1 MALINKDEQ
10 WLENMLEQKR
20 IENINDIFY
29 AYMKDSEDSF
39 TILTYQ
45 Y

>member
-10 WLENMLEQKR
+10 WLKNMLEQKG
-20 IENINDIFY
+20 IENINDVFY
-29 AYMKDSEDSF
+29 TYMQDSEESF